1 MDLEF
6 LLEARESNQDQSA
19 TIIESI
25 TNNINRTEQ
34 AVHDLEVQTAQ
45 YATYLDQLGT
55 DKANI
60 ETYHS
65 TGDFSVV
72 EDNSIS
78 IVEPFIQLLSTPLPP
93 EGVGP

>member
-1 MDLEF
+1 MSIRKSATTYFINLYELQLKNATTELNKERLDLEF

-45 YATYLDQLGT
+45 YATYLDQLG
-55 DKANI
+55 
-60 ETYHS
+60 YR
-65 TGDFSVV
+65 
-72 EDNSIS
+72 
-78 IVEPFIQLLSTPLPP
+78 
-93 EGVGP
+93 